1 MSPTTF
7 WHSWCWRFM
16 PVVCLRFAHVIIC
29 RSFFLILPHFLF
41 PLGCKFPSLMSV
53 VSKIASVQLYSSGFT
68 LLDKGNLDMWMVLSG
83 ELFLHLPLPSL
94 FAACVCG
101 QWSSV
106 LVCSWLLFL
115 SACLFAARLFFLLL
129 GKGFETHGPVRLLRV
144 FVYRECVCVCV
155 SECVS
160 LWMHVCVWMCECV
173 YLCWKR
179 VHMYGCVCVCVCVCI
194 GVCVRVWTREQR
206 VFPRE

>member
-1 MSPTTF
+1 
-7 WHSWCWRFM
+7 M

-155 SECVS
+155 C
-160 LWMHVCVWMCECV
+160 VCVW
-173 YLCWKR
+173 
-179 VHMYGCVCVCVCVCI
+179 
-194 GVCVRVWTREQR
+194 VRACA
-206 VFPRE
+206 FSCFCF

>member
-1 MSPTTF
+1 
-7 WHSWCWRFM
+7 M

-53 VSKIASVQLYSSGFT
+53 VSNCNCKIASVQLYSSGFT

-101 QWSSV
+101 LWSSV
-106 LVCSWLLFL
+106 LVGSWLLFW
-115 SACLFAARLFFLLL
+115 SARLFAARLSFSCLARGSKLSAFSGCFVFL
-129 GKGFETHGPVRLLRV
+129 FIVCACVCESACVRARVRV
-144 FVYRECVCVCV
+144 FVFD
-155 SECVS
+155 
-160 LWMHVCVWMCECV
+160 L
-173 YLCWKR
+173 
-179 VHMYGCVCVCVCVCI
+179 
-194 GVCVRVWTREQR
+194 
-206 VFPRE
+206 

>member
-101 QWSSV
+101 LWSSV
-106 LVCSWLLFL
+106 LVCSWLLFW
-115 SACLFAARLFFLLL
+115 SARLFAARLLFSCLARGSKLSAFSGCFVFL
-129 GKGFETHGPVRLLRV
+129 
-144 FVYRECVCVCV
+144 FVVNA
-155 SECVS
+155 
-160 LWMHVCVWMCECV
+160 CE
-173 YLCWKR
+173 
-179 VHMYGCVCVCVCVCI
+179 CVCVCVCVRACACSCFCFWFVGEWGCGQI
-194 GVCVRVWTREQR
+194 KHWNEHTCLQ
-206 VFPRE
+206 FQ